1 MLIGGILE
9 SITYEGK
16 IEQYMPLIDFCSK
29 AHLGIQTTFNRSVLS
44 KFTEIF
50 SLGAKFNL

>member
-29 AHLGIQTTFNRSVLS
+29 AHLGYKPLS
-44 KFTEIF
+44 TGAFYPNLLKF
-50 SLGAKFNL
+50 LV